1 MLQAIIVDDELKS
14 RNTLHRLIDEFCEE
28 VAVVDT
34 ADSVDTAVKAIINHT
49 DLDVLFLDIELNKE
63 FGFNL
68 LNRFKEVPFEVIFT
82 SARQDYALKAIK
94 HSAIDYLLKPLNVL
108 ELQSAVNKVREKKSK
123 ESFHRQLEALMSSMK
138 NSPKKDRQ
146 QIALS
151 TQDGLLFVNVADILR
166 CQADG
171 SYTYFHL
178 KNGLKVFTSGNLKE
192 YEALLTPFN
201 FFRIHHS
208 FLINMAE
215 IKKYVRGEGGYVIMS
230 DDFTV
235 DVSKRKK
242 EAFLAQVSKV
252 VSKI

>member
-14 RNTLHRLIDEFCEE
+14 RSRLHRLIDEFCEE
-28 VAVVDT
+28 VTVIDT
-34 ADSVDTAVKAIINHT
+34 VDSVDTAVEAIINHA

-63 FGFNL
+63 FGFHL

-82 SARQDYALKAIK
+82 SAYEDYALKAIK
-94 HSAIDYLLKPLNVL
+94 CSAIDYLLKPLNVQ

-123 ESFHRQLEALMSSMK
+123 ESWHRQLEALMKSMK
-138 NSPKKDRQ
+138 NAQKKERK
-146 QIALS
+146 QIAIS

-178 KNGLKVFTSGNLKE
+178 KNGMKVFTSRNLKE
-192 YEALLTPFN
+192 YEALLANFN
-201 FFRIHHS
+201 FFRVHHS
-208 FLINMAE
+208 YLINMEE

-230 DDFTV
+230 DDFIV

-242 EAFLAQVSKV
+242 EAFLAQVA
-252 VSKI
+252 KI